1 MLTSNTI
8 YESEMSKLSEK
19 QKQIH
24 EEFYR
29 RFEADSDKLYFL
41 KNPIFLL
48 RWLRARKFDI
58 NKAEAMLREHLKYR
72 KVMHLDDESPVKK
85 IAINPQFA
93 KYFTRGDFGQD
104 NEGRPVVYFPFGGI
118 DPKGTIKAYTESRHA
133 SLLSSFKGSQML
145 LTMLIW
151 QEETRLLCEQLSK
164 EKQKC
169 IFQAIYILD
178 LKGIGSQHLWKPGVD
193 IFLQIASNL
202 EQHAP
207 EILYKLYVIN
217 APSIFNMIYSII
229 RPVLDENTKRKIQIL
244 GDDYK
249 EALQKDIPA
258 KYIPAYY
265 GGHCYGNNSDPKCT
279 HKISY
284 GGLVPRELYFNDCY
298 RPADIQEITIGRQSQ
313 KLIPLH
319 VTNSNSVLN
328 WYIKSTSN
336 QDIGVGIYF
345 TADQSLTSVDEM
357 EMITPYFRLQM
368 HMVPEFGSLKVEKNG
383 YCKSSPSEQLV

>member
-1 MLTSNTI
+1 
-8 YESEMSKLSEK
+8 
-19 QKQIH
+19 
-24 EEFYR
+24 
-29 RFEADSDKLYFL
+29 
-41 KNPIFLL
+41 
-48 RWLRARKFDI
+48 
-58 NKAEAMLREHLKYR
+58 LKYR

-118 DPKGTIKAYTESRHA
+118 DPKG

-279 HKISY
+279 HKRFKRISNTFFSLLTDPLNISY

-328 WYIKSTSN
+328 TSN

>member
-1 MLTSNTI
+1 
-8 YESEMSKLSEK
+8 
-19 QKQIH
+19 
-24 EEFYR
+24 
-29 RFEADSDKLYFL
+29 
-41 KNPIFLL
+41 
-48 RWLRARKFDI
+48 
-58 NKAEAMLREHLKYR
+58 
-72 KVMHLDDESPVKK
+72 MHLDDESPVKK

-118 DPKGTIKAYTESRHA
+118 DPKG
-133 SLLSSFKGSQML
+133 LLSSFKGSQML

-164 EKQKC
+164 E
-169 IFQAIYILD
+169 
-178 LKGIGSQHLWKPGVD
+178 GIGSQHLWKPGVD

-336 QDIGVGIYF
+336 HDIGVGIYF

-383 YCKSSPSEQLV
+383 YCKSSPPEQLV